1 MPLSAKAID
10 VLKQLPRAIKGKVFP
25 IKKTTVRSLWERTCK
40 KTNIKGLRF
49 HDLRHEATSRLF
61 EKGLSIMEV
70 ASITGHKDIR
80 MLKTYTHLQVSNLLN
95 KINHSAN

>member
-1 MPLSAKAID
+1 MDMGYAPWTWERSSCGRMDIRD
-10 VLKQLPRAIKGKVFP
+10 VF
-25 IKKTTVRSLWERTCK
+25 LWERTCK

-49 HDLRHEATSRLF
+49 NDLRHEATSRLF

-80 MLKTYTHLQVSNLLN
+80 MLRTYTHLQTNNLVKKLDTES
-95 KINHSAN
+95 IEYI